1 MSANRWLSLGVA
13 VGLLIRLRGLP
24 WDALL
29 GLVLGLVLLLSMIWF
44 GDFWARHI
52 LPYGRGAWLARD
64 YGDAERQG
72 PVVAL
77 LGWIGLVVL
86 FFLGGSQETAG
97 F

>member
-13 VGLLIRLRGLP
+13 VGLLIRLHGLP

-29 GLVLGLVLLLSMIWF
+29 GLVLGLALLLSMIWF
-44 GDFWARHI
+44 GDFWARNI
-52 LPYGRGAWLARD
+52 LPYGRGAWLASD

-77 LGWIGLVVL
+77 LGWMGLLVL